1 MHSREI
7 QVYIE
12 VEDPNRLRVLIPGV
26 VHARGAIDK
35 LAIAL
40 RDSCRHRR
48 VLFSSKVEPPQEIVE
63 KSCAKLRAIIPP
75 IGKALLGLLGD
86 DVVETLVE
94 YSEGRLMQMAERKLR
109 HYIDSFLSKQQTNPE
124 NAPAFVY
131 SSSQL
136 SKGLLETLKTPDGAD
151 KAWEV
156 LSRLMSDKH
165 PEVPLKFLLHVKAA
179 IVRSSRAH
187 GLLKRLQ
194 HIADELLP
202 PMFGGTLTEI
212 ARSFEWKSGDRFVM
226 HRFDKTSKYVQHRLC
241 VAYAKDLVYVHVE
254 PKLSQKS
261 MPYFDALTSAFLLCT
276 ELLAANSLKRFA
288 IPYYAVWRERA
299 LQDFDGRAPDGAK
312 FVLENALESY
322 SPATAGYGEAPFR
335 QFSMLHR

>member
-212 ARSFEWKSGDRFVM
+212 ARKSENLAHVTRAYQKERLLGWSTIHDRLHPPTIHLFFVIQALSREFVPGM
-226 HRFDKTSKYVQHRLC
+226 G
-241 VAYAKDLVYVHVE
+241 VE
-254 PKLSQKS
+254 
-261 MPYFDALTSAFLLCT
+261 
-276 ELLAANSLKRFA
+276 
-288 IPYYAVWRERA
+288 
-299 LQDFDGRAPDGAK
+299 
-312 FVLENALESY
+312 LETVMVFSLESDIL
-322 SPATAGYGEAPFR
+322 AG
-335 QFSMLHR
+335 SSTSN